1 MDIQLQYALPHSPP
15 PPHLL
20 AYTQMAK
27 STGDRDKLQEER
39 NTTYISELL
48 ARKRVLNVCLA
59 RPSPPLTLQIES
71 TASL

>member
-1 MDIQLQYALPHSPP
+1 MRSPTP
-15 PPHLL
+15 PSPPHLL

-39 NTTYISELL
+39 NTPYISELL

-59 RPSPPLTLQIES
+59 GPSLPLPLQIES